1 MFTCM
6 ILYMA
11 DDFFLL
17 SRTGIINYHQIQ
29 SCNIWSCKCLL
40 IRGQVSTGHYRYGI
54 FIGRNLSY
62 IWGNAQSVSVISYRK
77 KKDNKLFK
85 FLRHTLKKQSDT
97 FNTGCLRNLFVF
109 KKKRLWRKQKP
120 NGNYKK
126 SDIKQKQ
133 KKTIKL
139 K

>member
-77 KKDNKLFK
+77 KTIINSSNFCDILLKNSLI
-85 FLRHTLKKQSDT
+85 LLILGAYEICLYLKKKDCDENKNQME
-97 FNTGCLRNLFVF
+97 
-109 KKKRLWRKQKP
+109 
-120 NGNYKK
+120 
-126 SDIKQKQ
+126 
-133 KKTIKL
+133 TIKNQI
-139 K
+139 